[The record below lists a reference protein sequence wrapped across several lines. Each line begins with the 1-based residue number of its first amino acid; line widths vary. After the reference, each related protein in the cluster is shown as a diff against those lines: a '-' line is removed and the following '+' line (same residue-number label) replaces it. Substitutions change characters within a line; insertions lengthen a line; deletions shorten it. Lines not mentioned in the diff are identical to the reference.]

1 MINKMLYH
9 VCLLPAKEDKLIL
22 ENIIKSLAEK
32 YYSYPFLAHMT
43 IYSRIPTSQS
53 IAIKAVEK
61 SLSGINPFQIEVD
74 KLDYSDLFTKTLYI
88 QFKNNPTLKKIY
100 SSLFN
105 NLNKYVDYT
114 FNPHMSLIYK
124 NNMPVEEKKKVISAL
139 KLKSSFIIDR
149 CVIISATKLL
159 KEEKDVTDWQIA
171 FERDLNQN

>member
-32 YYSYPFLAHMT
+32 YNSYPFLAHMT
-43 IYSRIPTSQS
+43 IYSRIPTSEA
-53 IAIKAVEK
+53 IVIKAVKE
-61 SLSGINPFQIEVD
+61 SLSGIKPFQIEVD

-124 NNMPVEEKKKVISAL
+124 NNMPFEEKEKIITNIKLNRRVI
-139 KLKSSFIIDR
+139 FDR
-149 CVIISATKLL
+149 CVIIGATKLL

-171 FERDLNQN
+171 FEKDLNQN